1 MTYLRKHLLRR
12 TSAPFLLLSLAFFGA
27 CFVEGTP
34 KPNIVVFLVDDLG
47 YMDIGANNPECF
59 YETPHIDALAESGMR
74 FTDGYAANP
83 VCSPTRYS
91 LMTGKYPSR
100 VDATNFFSGKRSGT
114 FNPAPLVDNMPLE
127 EITIAQ
133 VLKGRDTPPSLP
145 ANGTWERVRS
155 IIPRTGASMS
165 IWGAIPEAGPIR
177 ETSIFPHSR
186 ILNCIPTARRETI
199 CRIAWPGIPPNS

>member
-1 MTYLRKHLLRR
+1 M
-12 TSAPFLLLSLAFFGA
+12 AFFGA
-27 CFVEGTP
+27 YSVEGTT

-91 LMTGKYPSR
+91 LMTGRYPSR

-133 VLKGRDTPPSLP
+133 LLKGEGYATFFAGKWHLGDQKAWL
-145 ANGTWERVRS
+145 
-155 IIPRTGASMS
+155 PRTYG
-165 IWGAIPEAGPIR
+165 
-177 ETSIFPHSR
+177 FDQYF
-186 ILNCIPTARRETI
+186 
-199 CRIAWPGIPPNS
+199 GIPYSNDMGVGNKNWNYPRR